1 MVLHRI
7 LWNDILRL
15 LCYFFC
21 GQWRLRC
28 VFLRFGGLSAKSFS
42 ESCQST
48 GTHCSDGMV
57 VPEHLS
63 LLAEGGNKLDDFHSF
78 ENDYWWSW
86 VVDARNNTKQIPIVN
101 RLPVFGGE
109 AVEGPGVLEITET
122 WGVLCHS
129 MSL

>member
-7 LWNDILRL
+7 LWSDILRL

-42 ESCQST
+42 QSCQST

-78 ENDYWWSW
+78 E
-86 VVDARNNTKQIPIVN
+86 K
-101 RLPVFGGE
+101 RLLVELGGGCE
-109 AVEGPGVLEITET
+109 QQHKANPDSKPSPGVRRGGCG
-122 WGVLCHS
+122 GV
-129 MSL
+129 